1 MANVSPKQILHAYLA
16 DLRTNAEYP
25 LQGAAI
31 IRRFHSI
38 AVDTLGGGAVLAVKY
53 MGFAGEI
60 DKYVGNK
67 KAIKHD
73 FGALLLYPVGLTDFD
88 TSDDAHLDLQ
98 HAFTE
103 YHMGLHA
110 RGLTEAQGAQCGRI
124 ESATALL
131 DSVVAD
137 LQDVWHV
144 AAYTVSWT
152 VTRS

>member
-1 MANVSPKQILHAYLA
+1 MPNVSPKEILHAYLA
-16 DLRTNAEYP
+16 DLRLNASYP

-60 DKYVGNK
+60 DKYVGNR

-73 FGALLLYPVGLTDFD
+73 FGALLLYPIDSEDYD
-88 TSDDAHLDLQ
+88 TSDDQHLDLQ

-110 RGLTEAQGAQCGRI
+110 RGLTAAQGAQCGRI

-131 DSVVAD
+131 DSVIAD

-144 AAYTVSWT
+144 AAYTVSWA
-152 VTRS
+152 VIRA